1 MDIDDVSAR
10 PQEFPSKPGSVFP
23 VYNLLKEIS
32 SFRGSSVLQVDTS
45 DELSAVGLAFQQGGR
60 VHVLVSNLTGEPQ
73 TVSLRGMS
81 GETFDYQV
89 LGEELKTTVAEI
101 SIQLPPY
108 GMARIDRMINE

>member
-1 MDIDDVSAR
+1 MKLGPIHGIGRAVRSSAHA
-10 PQEFPSKPGSVFP
+10 
-23 VYNLLKEIS
+23 LLGRLNIPMPPKMES
-32 SFRGSSVLQVDTS
+32 TS
-45 DELSAVGLAFQQGGR
+45 PAR

-89 LGEELKTTVAEI
+89 LGEEPKTTVAEI